1 MPDWLRRHLPENW
14 DGTDFIIAAAA
25 LTVTTFVLSIISVG
39 VVVVRIPETYFAG
52 EHHPPAWGDRHPL
65 VRWPLIIGKNLLG
78 VVLIALGIIMSLP
91 GVPGQGIL
99 TVLIG
104 AMLVDFPGKRH
115 FEKWLLRRRGVLTTI
130 NRLRAK
136 YGRPPLQLDTP
147 PAAT

>member
-1 MPDWLRRHLPENW
+1 MPEWISRHLPEGWGN
-14 DGTDFIIAAAA
+14 TEFLIAAISLTVSTFVISIIA
-25 LTVTTFVLSIISVG
+25 VG
-39 VVVVRIPETYFAG
+39 VVVVRIPATYFAG
-52 EHHPPAWGDRHPL
+52 DHHPLAWGDRHPL
-65 VRWPLIIGKNLLG
+65 VRWPLLIGKNLLG

-104 AMLVDFPGKRH
+104 AMLVNFPGKRH
-115 FEKWLLRRRGVLTTI
+115 FEKWLLRRRGVLNTI